1 MRGGFGCRSRLPR
14 MRALVSSIPIVMRTF
29 IGPALG
35 PRGMDSGDALWPAMA
50 SALGM
55 IGVAA
60 LTLARGACQAM
71 KRAVRL
77 ARKRVGNPCCRVIS
91 RRDVSTTVLI

>member
-1 MRGGFGCRSRLPR
+1 
-14 MRALVSSIPIVMRTF
+14 MRALVSSVQIVMRTF

-35 PRGMDSGDALWPAMA
+35 PRRMDSGDALWPAMA

-60 LTLARGACQAM
+60 LTLARGASQAM

-77 ARKRVGNPCCRVIS
+77 ARKRLGNPCCRVIS
-91 RRDVSTTVLI
+91 RRDVSMTVLI